1 MPERTIVN
9 ADVGSKQFLLNK
21 NEIYSAL
28 YNMIISQE
36 VFDRIG
42 DSGELVDMAKVDGG
56 LYGDTKLFYAADVLA
71 SSAWGNDAEAANLL
85 NLDRPAAPECQAI
98 VLDKFRQ
105 IRLTLDDYLSKRAWS
120 DEGAFGQFNSLME
133 GMVGKTKRIY
143 DVTLY
148 NAFVGTAKGVDSAS
162 AEQKIEVSVASNE
175 EPEMEAKKIAKAIA
189 DLLVEMKT
197 VSRKFNKYGHITK
210 FGEDEIKIVWNSE
223 FINKISKV
231 DLPAIFHKEGLMD
244 KFGEHVLPAIY
255 FGTPNA
261 AKVVAGSNDGTY
273 RSMIEKVYGS
283 GSSAV
288 HVFPGELIPAAVEI
302 AAGEGYTPDATVIA
316 KVLVKLPP
324 YMSAFEVGTSFF
336 NPRSLTTNRYLTFGH
351 NTLEILE
358 AYPCVTVYEKT
369 TEDVVAKHVIVDE
382 LPTE

>member
-1 MPERTIVN
+1 MGAFSGQLR
-9 ADVGSKQFLLNK
+9 Q
-21 NEIYSAL
+21 NEIYNAL

-42 DSGELVDMAKVDGG
+42 DSGELVDNAKVDGG
-56 LYGDTKLFYAADVLA
+56 LYGDTKLFYAADVLS

-85 NLDRPAAPECQAI
+85 NLDRPAAPECQKI
-98 VLDKFRQ
+98 TLDKFRQ
-105 IRLTLDDYLSKRAWS
+105 IRVTLDDLLSKRAWS

-133 GMVGKTKRIY
+133 GMIGKTKRIY

-148 NAFVGTAKGVDSAS
+148 NCFVGTAKGVDSAS
-162 AEQKIEVSVASNE
+162 AEQKVEVEIAAADT
-175 EPEMEAKKIAKAIA
+175 PETEAKKIAKAVA

-223 FINKISKV
+223 FVNRINKV

-244 KFGEHVLPAIY
+244 KFGEYVLPSIY
-255 FGTPNA
+255 FGTKNA
-261 AKVVAGSNDGTY
+261 AKVLAANNDGSY
-273 RSMIEKVYGS
+273 RSMIEKVYTKS
-283 GSSAV
+283 NVAY
-288 HVFPGELIPAAVEI
+288 HVFPGEKIVAGVDIE
-302 AAGEGYTPDATVIA
+302 AGEGYAEDATVIA
-316 KVLVKLPP
+316 KVLVALPP

-358 AYPCVTVYEKT
+358 AYPCVTLYEDVA
-369 TEDVVAKHVIVDE
+369 TED
-382 LPTE
+382 